1 MSQSLRKRGPAK
13 SQLHKQKKSACGEY
27 KKSRKQFAVIAV
39 IVILAAIPFAL
50 GKYFELN
57 YPDPFDS
64 GANVYSAK
72 HILEGA
78 RIGVEEK
85 PSAALGTLLVN
96 ILGVWLFGF
105 NEIGP
110 KLTQGILQAAALVF
124 MFVAMR
130 KLFGTLAAAV
140 GVIIA
145 SLYLSSPL
153 VAKFGNVKEQYMIA
167 FMMMGMSCF
176 VLRQLKG
183 RWWWTFLAGAF
194 VSWAPLFKETGISA
208 IGAIGL
214 FVIVQPL
221 FKHRTWR
228 QTGVDILLL
237 LAGAAASIAPLY
249 IWIIAGNVQM
259 GLPYAFVWKAVGKI
273 LLPTEGAAQVSSYVS
288 QSRRLVTFA
297 QQWPRVLRF
306 YWLLILPIALA
317 AGAIIARLVRMI
329 LRSVRKLPGEGGKNY
344 DRFVLLLAVWWILD
358 MAFVWI
364 SPRSYE
370 QYYLPLNASAAMLGG
385 YLIALYS
392 DKLSAATIKHKWVL
406 VGAAALVVMVIMSWH
421 ILFGTEKSP
430 HTGRN
435 YGYKRWGY
443 QQKLREISQRRKGGK
458 GPWEN
463 VGQYIRT
470 HSEPTDKIY
479 VWGWYPGIYVSAQR
493 FSSASRAFCMPRPAP
508 QKLAETVVTLL
519 AEFEREPPKFMVDS
533 RKRHIPTE
541 RPPYE
546 LWPTLPKGFM
556 GIQKPRLLPPNNKN
570 LIAQYDKWWGDVLRK
585 NFGEDEAARYDV
597 LGPFREFVMKN
608 YELTEPNLY
617 VATKD
622 GQVLHRLFGEHRV
635 FQLKESA
642 SVKELHQ

>member
-1 MSQSLRKRGPAK
+1 M
-13 SQLHKQKKSACGEY
+13 
-27 KKSRKQFAVIAV
+27 VIAA
-39 IVILAAIPFAL
+39 IVVLAAIPFAL

-110 KLTQGILQAAALVF
+110 KLIQGILQAAALVF

-167 FMMMGMSCF
+167 FMVMGISCF

-183 RWWWTFLAGAF
+183 RWWWAFLAGAF
-194 VSWAPLFKETGISA
+194 VSWAPLFKETGASA
-208 IGAIGL
+208 IGAMGL
-214 FVIVQPL
+214 FVVAGPFL
-221 FKHRTWR
+221 KHRTFK
-228 QTGVDILLL
+228 QTAVDILLL
-237 LAGAAASIAPLY
+237 LAGAAAAIAPLY
-249 IWIIAGNVQM
+249 IWIIAGNVQL
-259 GLPYAFVWKAVGKI
+259 GLPYAFVWKTVGKM
-273 LLPTEGAAQVSSYVS
+273 LLPSEGSAEAGSYVS
-288 QSRRLVTFA
+288 ESRKLVTFA

-317 AGAIIARLVRMI
+317 AGAIIARLVKMF
-329 LRSVRKLPGEGGKNY
+329 LRLVRKLPEEGRKNY

-358 MAFVWI
+358 TAFVWI

-392 DKLSAATIKHKWVL
+392 DKLSTATNKRKWAL
-406 VGAAALVVMVIMSWH
+406 VGTAALVVMVIMSWH
-421 ILFGTEKSP
+421 IFFGTEKSP

-443 QQKLREISQRRKGGK
+443 QQKLEEISQRRKGGR
-458 GPWEN
+458 GAWEN
-463 VGQYIRT
+463 VGQYIRAR
-470 HSEPTDKIY
+470 SEPTDKIY
-479 VWGWYPGIYVSAQR
+479 VWGWYPGIYVAAQR
-493 FSSASRAFCMPRPAP
+493 FSSAPKAFCMPRPAP
-508 QKLAETVVTLL
+508 HRLAEIIAGLL
-519 AEFEREPPKFMVDS
+519 AELEREPPKFIVDS

-556 GIQKPRLLPPNNKN
+556 GAQQPGLLPNNKN
-570 LIAQYDKWWGDVLRK
+570 LISQYDKWWSDVLRK
-585 NFGEDEAARYDV
+585 NFDEDEAARYEV

-608 YELTEPNLY
+608 YELTEPHLY
-617 VATKD
+617 VATKE
-622 GQVLHRLFGEHRV
+622 GQVLHRLFGWHRV
-635 FQLKESA
+635 FQLRESA
-642 SVKELHQ
+642 TIKELHQ